1 MTTKVLSTLA
11 NNWSVGGTCKSIR
24 RSVSGHVVYM
34 KDTLIFVKSGMQKNV
49 ALWITKSELNSGVTC
64 TQDMLYAM
72 RVLVVLGLKVE
83 LSMVLE
89 IDNKGTVNSSK

>member
-1 MTTKVLSTLA
+1 
-11 NNWSVGGTCKSIR
+11 
-24 RSVSGHVVYM
+24 M

-72 RVLVVLGLKVE
+72 RVLVALGLKVK
-83 LSMVLE
+83 LPMVLE
-89 IDNKGTVNSSK
+89 IDNKGTVNPSK